1 MSAVRLIHRTLAVT
15 PPAAGAVAL
24 DGVHDGPLKR
34 RRRTDGIDRASGVG
48 VAVTASP
55 ENNAL
60 EEETLPSESAPS
72 KGKKRRRCGGDNETS
87 NRVGSGE
94 GGAAGGDRKDGPSN
108 DRGAPLPR
116 TCSLFIAGEPMN
128 VEDVPAALASVSS
141 PKKTAVVGMNRGSGP
156 RGREDWAGR
165 RGADDLGRRIKGR
178 LVALFHEGVLCGC
191 SVLVEA
197 CLQVKLSVNQF
208 IVSNDEF
215 MDGLAHCSMLQCAL
229 WCR

>member
-1 MSAVRLIHRTLAVT
+1 MSAVRLVHRTLAVT

-24 DGVHDGPLKR
+24 GGAHEGPLR
-34 RRRTDGIDRASGVG
+34 RRKRTDGIDRASGVG
-48 VAVTASP
+48 VAVTASS
-55 ENNAL
+55 ENSAL

-72 KGKKRRRCGGDNETS
+72 KGKKRRRCGDDNETS
-87 NRVGSGE
+87 NLVGSGG
-94 GGAAGGDRKDGPSN
+94 GGAAGGGRKDGPSN

-128 VEDVPAALASVSS
+128 VEDVPAAPASVSS
-141 PKKTAVVGMNRGSGP
+141 PKKTEVAGMNRESWS
-156 RGREDWAGR
+156 RGRKDWAGR

-197 CLQVKLSVNQF
+197 CLQVKLSVNRF
-208 IVSNDEF
+208 IISNYEL
-215 MDGLAHCSMLQCAL
+215 MDGLTRWSMLQCAL
-229 WCR
+229 WCG